1 MNGTRLEQGADRSWS
16 VAGDLT
22 LETIPELLKQQPA
35 LAGIVDLAQVQRIDS
50 AAVALLLEWQRLA
63 RGRSGEVR
71 FRNVPRQVLAIA
83 GVCGVQPLL
92 SLQDG
97 AENAG

>member
-1 MNGTRLEQGADRSWS
+1 MNGTRLEQGADRNWS

-22 LETIPELLKQQPA
+22 LETIPDLLKAQPMP
-35 LAGIVDLAQVQRIDS
+35 AGVVDLAQVQRIDS

-92 SLQDG
+92 SLDDRS
-97 AENAG
+97 EDAG